1 MTRDVKMY
9 ETGNGGDIMIIGN
22 DLESCFSFENMPY
35 LGMFGG
41 NVEQVTSQVGQNDEQ
56 RFDYWGN
63 AFQNENSQLNSITE
77 NRLITTPLTS
87 EGRTLIENAVKSD
100 LSFMKAFAVISV
112 VVRIISDDWLNIS
125 ILVQEPSNTQSLEFQ
140 FIWDAAKGM
149 FKADDNY
156 VAPNYPVDG
165 QYRITQNN
173 IIRALMNGQ
182 LRSIN

>member
-1 MTRDVKMY
+1 MNRDVKVY
-9 ETGNGGDIMIIGN
+9 ETGNGGDIMILGN

-63 AFQNENSQLNSITE
+63 AFQSENSQFNSITE

-87 EGRTLIENAVKSD
+87 EGRTLIENAVKAD
-100 LSFMKAFAVISV
+100 LFFMKAFSVIFV
-112 VVRIISDDWLNIS
+112 VVRIISNDWLNIS
-125 ILVQEPSNTQSLEFQ
+125 ILVQEPSNIQSLEFQ
-140 FIWDAAKGM
+140 FIWDAAKGI

-156 VAPNYPVDG
+156 VAPNYPVEG

-173 IIRALMNGQ
+173 IIRALMDGQ
-182 LRSIN
+182 LRIIN